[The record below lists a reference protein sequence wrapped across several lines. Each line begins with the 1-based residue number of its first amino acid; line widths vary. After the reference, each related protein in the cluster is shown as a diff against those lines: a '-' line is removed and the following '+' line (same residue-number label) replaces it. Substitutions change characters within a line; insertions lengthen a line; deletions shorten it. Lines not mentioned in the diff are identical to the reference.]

1 MTVAQE
7 FEKAN
12 EGYVNSFDKGHLALP
27 PARKV
32 AVIVCMDARIDPAAA
47 LGLQE
52 GDAHVPTVS
61 FVNHLTDQVIRNAG
75 GRAADALRSVVIS
88 QQLLG
93 TKEIVVVHHTDCGM
107 LTFSN
112 EDVFSLAGL

>member
-1 MTVAQE
+1 MTVASE

-12 EGYVNSFDKGHLALP
+12 EKYAASFSKGDLALP

-52 GDAHVPTVS
+52 GDAHVYFP
-61 FVNHLTDQVIRNAG
+61 F
-75 GRAADALRSVVIS
+75 
-88 QQLLG
+88 
-93 TKEIVVVHHTDCGM
+93 
-107 LTFSN
+107 
-112 EDVFSLAGL
+112 